1 MVKNSPANVG
11 DRDVRLVPGSGR
23 SPEEGNGNPVFL
35 PGGSQG
41 QRSLVG
47 KESDTTHTLTHTHTH
62 QYVSMVVQLIME
74 IILLTCKLIYY
85 NIISIRK

>member
-11 DRDVRLVPGSGR
+11 DKGNVRLVPGSGK
-23 SPEEGNGNPVFL
+23 SGEGNGNPVFL

-47 KESDTTHTLTHTHTH
+47 KESDTTHTHTHTSVC
-62 QYVSMVVQLIME
+62 Q
-74 IILLTCKLIYY
+74 
-85 NIISIRK
+85 